1 MTFKD
6 EMTPKERM
14 TAFSKGEPMDR
25 IPVVPDMGVTKSEFI
40 GVTTREYYHSAER
53 MAELEI
59 ALFDYLHHDSIG
71 ISTTLR
77 GMAEAM
83 GSKIGYPEDNISYLI
98 EPVVKD
104 FSDIERLEPAD
115 PHRDGKLPLLL
126 KALEIIKD
134 RLDDVADIGA
144 SMTGPFSV
152 AASVVGTENLM
163 KWIVRAP
170 EKVHQVMDVITE
182 SNNRYIEAVSKLGMG
197 VGFCD
202 PVSSTSLLS
211 PRQFRAFSLPYLKR
225 NVAHVTECTGG
236 RPTLHIC
243 GKSRDLW
250 EDCVEAGIGNF
261 SIDNVEDLGE
271 AKEVMGGEVVITGN
285 IPPVD
290 VVAMGTVEDIFRS
303 ARECVRKAWD
313 SPKGFIL
320 CTGCQIPKG
329 TPMENIKAIMDAG
342 RAYGRLPIRPELL
355 ED

>member
-1 MTFKD
+1 
-6 EMTPKERM
+6 MTPKERM
-14 TAFSKGEPMDR
+14 TAFAKGEPMDR

-40 GVTTREYYHSAER
+40 GVTTKEYYHSAER

-83 GSKIGYPEDNISYLI
+83 GSKIGYPEDNISYLL

-104 FSDIERLEPAD
+104 FDDVDRLEPAD
-115 PHRDGKLPLLL
+115 PRRDGKLPLLL

-134 RLDDVADIGA
+134 TLGDVADIGA

-152 AASVVGTENLM
+152 AASVVGTENLL
-163 KWIVRAP
+163 KWMVRAP
-170 EKVHQVMDVITE
+170 EKVHQVMEVITE
-182 SNNRYIEAVSKLGMG
+182 SNDRYIEAVAQLGLG

-202 PVSSTSLLS
+202 PVSSTSVIS
-211 PRQFRAFSLPYLKR
+211 PKQFRSFSLPYMKR
-225 NVAHVTECTGG
+225 NVAHVAECTGG
-236 RPTLHIC
+236 RPTMHIC

-261 SIDNVEDLGE
+261 SIDNVEDLE
-271 AKEVMGGEVVITGN
+271 DAKNVMGDRVVITGN

-290 VVAMGTVEDIFRS
+290 VVANGTVDDVFRS
-303 ARECVRKAWD
+303 ARECIRKAWD

-342 RAYGRLPIRPELL
+342 REYGRLPIRPELL